1 MGEIKSSNRHG
12 CAYPAETRI
21 RPSSLPVA
29 PRRTALNFSNVITK
43 IRQRQISPCTWVIL
57 AAQSTCRL
65 PLGWGAPLF
74 SPPTSSH
81 FQTGLWPCQDDCLA
95 PPSSRSYSGIWT
107 ENAIKQECNIRAALP
122 SHRTLKLVSCWD
134 SNYPANFACCA
145 RLARPAEWFLAF
157 PGSERP
163 PLSAEMSQASGYQ
176 WEAPKDRCS
185 YRGRCYIRPF
195 PPLDQS

>member
-1 MGEIKSSNRHG
+1 MKVVARLRKQLNTNWTDIRQNLIFLKLRVGKIKSSNRHG

-43 IRQRQISPCTWVIL
+43 IRQQQISPCTWVIL

-81 FQTGLWPCQDDCLA
+81 FQTGLWLCRDDCLA
-95 PPSSRSYSGIWT
+95 PPYQSFVLWHM
-107 ENAIKQECNIRAALP
+107 NWECNNARMQY
-122 SHRTLKLVSCWD
+122 SR
-134 SNYPANFACCA
+134 
-145 RLARPAEWFLAF
+145 RLAKSLYSLA
-157 PGSERP
+157 SELLR
-163 PLSAEMSQASGYQ
+163 Q
-176 WEAPKDRCS
+176 
-185 YRGRCYIRPF
+185 
-195 PPLDQS
+195 